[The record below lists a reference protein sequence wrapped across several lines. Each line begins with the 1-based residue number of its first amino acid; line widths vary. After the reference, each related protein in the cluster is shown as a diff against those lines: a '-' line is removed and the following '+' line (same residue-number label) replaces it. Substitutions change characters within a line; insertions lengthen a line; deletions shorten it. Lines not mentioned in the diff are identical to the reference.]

1 MSPLAELL
9 VITVVCVASGCLGSL
24 LGLGGGTFIVPILT
38 LAFGLDVRLAI
49 GASVISVVAGSA
61 AASPRYLDE
70 GFANLR
76 VAVTLEV
83 ATVSGAV
90 GGALI
95 AGLVSAHVLYTVFGA
110 VLAFSAVQ
118 MLRSRR
124 EVAGVAVPEDRI
136 ANLLTLHGSVTESGG
151 GPDRPGEP
159 GGPGG
164 ATRRPYRVTR
174 TATGLTMM
182 TAAGAV
188 SGLLGIGSGA
198 MKVPAMDLAM
208 RLPIKVS
215 TATSNLMIGVTGAA
229 SAVVYLQRGDVVPAL
244 AGAVALGT
252 VAGARL
258 GSRLLAVVPTSTLR
272 TIFLVVLLVI
282 SVQMLLRGLA

>member
-1 MSPLAELL
+1 MSPLAEIAA
-9 VITVVCVASGCLGSL
+9 ITAVCVLSGCLGSL
-24 LGLGGGTFIVPILT
+24 LGLGGGTFVVPILT
-38 LAFGLDVRLAI
+38 LAFGLDMRLAI

-83 ATVSGAV
+83 ATVSGAIA
-90 GGALI
+90 GALL
-95 AGLVSAHVLYTVFGA
+95 AGHLSTRALYTVFGA
-110 VLAFSAVQ
+110 VLAVSAVQ
-118 MLRSRR
+118 MLRHRQDR
-124 EVAGVAVPEDRI
+124 DGLAVPDDPI
-136 ANLLTLHGSVTESGG
+136 ADALSLHGTG
-151 GPDRPGEP
+151 
-159 GGPGG
+159 
-164 ATRRPYRVTR
+164 TRASTGTGTGTTVRDIRPYRVTR

-182 TAAGAV
+182 TAAGAI

-229 SAVVYLQRGDVVPAL
+229 SAVVYLQRGDVVPLL

-252 VAGARL
+252 VVGARI
-258 GSRLLAVVPTSTLR
+258 GSRLLAVMPAEALR
-272 TIFLVVLLVI
+272 AIFLVVLLIV

>member
-1 MSPLAELL
+1 MSTVSPLVEIV
-9 VITVVCVASGCLGSL
+9 VIALVCVASGCLGSL

-61 AASPRYLDE
+61 AASPRYLDQ

-76 VAVTLEV
+76 IAVTLEV

-90 GGALI
+90 GGALL
-95 AGLVSAHVLYTVFGA
+95 AGHLSARTLYVVFGT

-118 MLRSRR
+118 MLRNRQERS
-124 EVAGVAVPEDRI
+124 GLAVPGDRI
-136 ANLLTLHGSVTESGG
+136 ADVLTLHGSVTDGQ
-151 GPDRPGEP
+151 RQR
-159 GGPGG
+159 
-164 ATRRPYRVTR
+164 AYQVTR

-244 AGAVALGT
+244 AAAVAIGT
-252 VAGARL
+252 VVGARL
-258 GSRLLAVVPTSTLR
+258 GSRMLAGVRTTTLR
-272 TIFLVVLLVI
+272 AVFLVVLLVI
-282 SVQMLLRGLA
+282 SAQMLLRGLA

>member
-1 MSPLAELL
+1 MSTVSPLAEIA
-9 VITVVCVASGCLGSL
+9 VITAVCVASGALGSL

-83 ATVSGAV
+83 ATVIGAV
-90 GGALI
+90 IGALL
-95 AGLVSAHVLYTVFGA
+95 AGHLGTHVLYTIFGV
-110 VLAFSAVQ
+110 VLAFSAIQ
-118 MLRSRR
+118 MLRTRR
-124 EVAGVAVPEDRI
+124 DATTDALAVPGDRL
-136 ANLLTLHGSVTESGG
+136 ADVLTLHGDVANGSE
-151 GPDRPGEP
+151 
-159 GGPGG
+159 
-164 ATRRPYRVTR
+164 RRAYRVTR

-182 TAAGAV
+182 TAAGTV

-208 RLPIKVS
+208 RLPLKVS
-215 TATSNLMIGVTGAA
+215 TATSSLMIGVTGAA

-244 AGAVALGT
+244 AGAVAIGT
-252 VAGARL
+252 VVGARL
-258 GSRLLAVVPTSTLR
+258 GSRLLSVVPVATLR
-272 TIFLVVLLVI
+272 LVFLAVLLVI

>member
-1 MSPLAELL
+1 MSTVSPLVEII
-9 VITVVCVASGCLGSL
+9 VIALVCVASGALGSL

-49 GASVISVVAGSA
+49 GASVISVIAGSA
-61 AASPRYLDE
+61 AASPRYLDQ

-90 GGALI
+90 GGALL
-95 AGLVSAHVLYTVFGA
+95 AGHLSARTLYIVFGT

-118 MLRSRR
+118 MLRNRQELS
-124 EVAGVAVPEDRI
+124 GLAVPGDRI
-136 ANLLTLHGSVTESGG
+136 ADVLTLHGNVTDGQ
-151 GPDRPGEP
+151 RQR
-159 GGPGG
+159 
-164 ATRRPYRVTR
+164 AYRVTR

-244 AGAVALGT
+244 AAAVAIGT
-252 VAGARL
+252 VIGARL
-258 GSRLLAVVPTSTLR
+258 GSRLLAGVRTTTLR
-272 TIFLVVLLVI
+272 AVFLVVLLVI

>member
-1 MSPLAELL
+1 LVEIV
-9 VITVVCVASGCLGSL
+9 VITAVCVASGCLGSL

-61 AASPRYLDE
+61 AASPRYLDQ

-90 GGALI
+90 AGALL
-95 AGLVSAHVLYTVFGA
+95 AGHLSARALYTVFGG

-118 MLRSRR
+118 MLRNRR
-124 EVAGVAVPEDRI
+124 ERAGTAVPGDRI
-136 ANLLTLHGSVTESGG
+136 ADVLTLHGSVADGG
-151 GPDRPGEP
+151 H
-159 GGPGG
+159 
-164 ATRRPYRVTR
+164 RRPYRVTR

-244 AGAVALGT
+244 AGAVAIGT

-258 GSRLLAVVPTSTLR
+258 GSRLLATVPTGTLR
-272 TIFLVVLLVI
+272 AVFLLVLLVI

>member
-1 MSPLAELL
+1 MNPLAEI
-9 VITVVCVASGCLGSL
+9 VAITAVCVLSGCLGSL
-24 LGLGGGTFIVPILT
+24 LGLGGGTFVVPILT
-38 LAFGLDVRLAI
+38 LAFGLDMRLAI

-76 VAVTLEV
+76 VAVALEV
-83 ATVSGAV
+83 ATVSGAIA
-90 GGALI
+90 GALL
-95 AGLVSAHVLYTVFGA
+95 AGHLSTRALYTVFGV
-110 VLAFSAVQ
+110 VLAVSAVQ
-118 MLRSRR
+118 MLRHRQDR
-124 EVAGVAVPEDRI
+124 DGLAVPDDPI
-136 ANLLTLHGSVTESGG
+136 ADALSLHGTGTGTTVR
-151 GPDRPGEP
+151 DI
-159 GGPGG
+159 
-164 ATRRPYRVTR
+164 RPYRVTR

-182 TAAGAV
+182 TAAGAI

-229 SAVVYLQRGDVVPAL
+229 SAVVYLQRGDVVPLL

-252 VAGARL
+252 VVGARI
-258 GSRLLAVVPTSTLR
+258 GSRLLAVVPAGALR
-272 TIFLVVLLVI
+272 VIFLVVLLIV

>member
-1 MSPLAELL
+1 MSPLAEIT
-9 VITVVCVASGCLGSL
+9 VITAVCVASGALGSL

-49 GASVISVVAGSA
+49 GASLISVVAGSA

-83 ATVSGAV
+83 ATVVGAV
-90 GGALI
+90 AGALI
-95 AGLVSAHVLYTVFGA
+95 AGHLGTHVLFTVFGI
-110 VLAFSAVQ
+110 VLAFSAAQ
-118 MLRSRR
+118 MLRNRQDRSG
-124 EVAGVAVPEDRI
+124 ATAPVPGDRLADI
-136 ANLLTLHGSVTESGG
+136 LMLHGSVTDGG
-151 GPDRPGEP
+151 
-159 GGPGG
+159 
-164 ATRRPYRVTR
+164 RRRAYQVTR

-182 TAAGAV
+182 TAAGTV

-208 RLPIKVS
+208 RLPLKVS

-229 SAVVYLQRGDVVPAL
+229 SAVVYLQRGDVVPTL
-244 AGAVALGT
+244 AGAVAIGT
-252 VAGARL
+252 VLGARL
-258 GSRLLAVVPTSTLR
+258 GSRLLAVVPTGTLR
-272 TIFLVVLLVI
+272 AIFLVVLLVI

>member
-1 MSPLAELL
+1 MSPLVELA
-9 VITVVCVASGCLGSL
+9 VITAVCVASGALGSL

-49 GASVISVVAGSA
+49 GASLISVVAGSA

-83 ATVSGAV
+83 ATVTGAV
-90 GGALI
+90 VGALL
-95 AGLVSAHVLYTVFGA
+95 AGHLGTHVLFTVFGV
-110 VLAFSAVQ
+110 VLAFSAIQ
-118 MLRSRR
+118 MLRTRSDHSD
-124 EVAGVAVPEDRI
+124 AALAVPGDRI
-136 ANLLTLHGSVTESGG
+136 ADLLTLHGSVADGG
-151 GPDRPGEP
+151 G
-159 GGPGG
+159 
-164 ATRRPYRVTR
+164 RRAYRVTR

-182 TAAGAV
+182 TAAGTV

-208 RLPIKVS
+208 RLPLKVS

-244 AGAVALGT
+244 AGAVAIGT
-252 VAGARL
+252 VLGARIGARL
-258 GSRLLAVVPTSTLR
+258 LSMVPVATLR
-272 TIFLVVLLVI
+272 MIFLVVLLVI

>member
-1 MSPLAELL
+1 MSPLVEIV
-9 VITVVCVASGCLGSL
+9 VIALVCVASGALGSL

-61 AASPRYLDE
+61 AASPRYLDQ

-90 GGALI
+90 GGALL
-95 AGLVSAHVLYTVFGA
+95 AGHLSARTLYVVFGA
-110 VLAFSAVQ
+110 ALAFSAAQ
-118 MLRSRR
+118 MLRNRQERS
-124 EVAGVAVPEDRI
+124 GLAVPGDRI
-136 ANLLTLHGSVTESGG
+136 ADVLTLHGSVTD
-151 GPDRPGEP
+151 GPRQH
-159 GGPGG
+159 
-164 ATRRPYRVTR
+164 AYRVTR

-244 AGAVALGT
+244 AAAVAIGT
-252 VAGARL
+252 VVGARL
-258 GSRLLAVVPTSTLR
+258 GSRLLAGVRTTTLR
-272 TIFLVVLLVI
+272 TVFLVVLLVI

>member
-1 MSPLAELL
+1 MSPLAEIA
-9 VITVVCVASGCLGSL
+9 VITAVCVASGALGSL

-83 ATVSGAV
+83 ATVIGAV
-90 GGALI
+90 IGALL
-95 AGLVSAHVLYTVFGA
+95 AGHLSTHVLYTIFGV
-110 VLAFSAVQ
+110 VLAFSAIQ
-118 MLRSRR
+118 MLRTRR
-124 EVAGVAVPEDRI
+124 DVTTDALAVPGDRL
-136 ANLLTLHGSVTESGG
+136 ADVLTLHGDVANGSE
-151 GPDRPGEP
+151 
-159 GGPGG
+159 
-164 ATRRPYRVTR
+164 RRAYRVTR

-182 TAAGAV
+182 TAAGTV

-208 RLPIKVS
+208 RLPLKVS
-215 TATSNLMIGVTGAA
+215 TATSSLMIGVTGAA

-244 AGAVALGT
+244 AGAVAIGT
-252 VAGARL
+252 VVGARL
-258 GSRLLAVVPTSTLR
+258 GSRLLSVVPVATLR
-272 TIFLVVLLVI
+272 LVFLAVLLVI

>member
-1 MSPLAELL
+1 MSPLAEI
-9 VITVVCVASGCLGSL
+9 VAITAVCVLSGCLGSL
-24 LGLGGGTFIVPILT
+24 LGLGGGTFVVPILT
-38 LAFGLDVRLAI
+38 LAFGLDLRLAI

-83 ATVSGAV
+83 ATVSGAIA
-90 GGALI
+90 GALL
-95 AGLVSAHVLYTVFGA
+95 AGHLSTRALYTVFGV
-110 VLAFSAVQ
+110 VLAVSAVQ
-118 MLRSRR
+118 MLRHRQDR
-124 EVAGVAVPEDRI
+124 DGLAVPDDPI
-136 ANLLTLHGSVTESGG
+136 ADALSLHGTGT
-151 GPDRPGEP
+151 RA
-159 GGPGG
+159 
-164 ATRRPYRVTR
+164 ATGTGTGTGTTVRDIRPYRVTR

-182 TAAGAV
+182 TAAGAI

-229 SAVVYLQRGDVVPAL
+229 SAVVYLQRGDVVPLL

-252 VAGARL
+252 VVGARI
-258 GSRLLAVVPTSTLR
+258 GSRLLAVVPAEALR
-272 TIFLVVLLVI
+272 AIFLVVLLIV
-282 SVQMLLRGLA
+282 SAQMLLRGLA

>member
-1 MSPLAELL
+1 MNPLAEI
-9 VITVVCVASGCLGSL
+9 VAITAVCVLSGCLGSL
-24 LGLGGGTFIVPILT
+24 LGLGGGTFVVPILT
-38 LAFGLDVRLAI
+38 LAFGLDMRLAI

-61 AASPRYLDE
+61 AASPRYLDD

-83 ATVSGAV
+83 ATVSGAIA
-90 GGALI
+90 GALL
-95 AGLVSAHVLYTVFGA
+95 AGHLSTRALYTVFGV
-110 VLAFSAVQ
+110 VLAVSAVQ
-118 MLRSRR
+118 MLRHRQDR
-124 EVAGVAVPEDRI
+124 DGLAVPDDPI
-136 ANLLTLHGSVTESGG
+136 ADALSLHGTGTGTTVR
-151 GPDRPGEP
+151 DI
-159 GGPGG
+159 
-164 ATRRPYRVTR
+164 RPYRVTR

-182 TAAGAV
+182 TAAGAI

-229 SAVVYLQRGDVVPAL
+229 SAVVYLQRGDVVPLL

-252 VAGARL
+252 VVGARI
-258 GSRLLAVVPTSTLR
+258 GSRLLAVVPAGALR
-272 TIFLVVLLVI
+272 VIFLVVLLIV

>member
-1 MSPLAELL
+1 MSTVSPLAEIA
-9 VITVVCVASGCLGSL
+9 VITAVCVASGALGSL

-83 ATVSGAV
+83 ATVIGAV
-90 GGALI
+90 IGALL
-95 AGLVSAHVLYTVFGA
+95 AGHLGTHVLYTIFGV
-110 VLAFSAVQ
+110 VLAFSAIQ
-118 MLRSRR
+118 MLRTRR
-124 EVAGVAVPEDRI
+124 DVATDALAVPGDRL
-136 ANLLTLHGSVTESGG
+136 ADVLTLHGDVANGSE
-151 GPDRPGEP
+151 
-159 GGPGG
+159 
-164 ATRRPYRVTR
+164 RRAYRVTR

-182 TAAGAV
+182 TAAGTV

-208 RLPIKVS
+208 RLPLKVS
-215 TATSNLMIGVTGAA
+215 TATSSLMIGVTGAA

-244 AGAVALGT
+244 AGAVAIGT
-252 VAGARL
+252 VVGARL
-258 GSRLLAVVPTSTLR
+258 GSRLLSVVPVATLR
-272 TIFLVVLLVI
+272 LVFLTVLLVI
-282 SVQMLLRGLA
+282 SVQMLLRGLS

>member
-1 MSPLAELL
+1 MSPLAEIA
-9 VITVVCVASGCLGSL
+9 VITAVCVASGALGSL

-83 ATVSGAV
+83 ATVIGAV
-90 GGALI
+90 IGALL
-95 AGLVSAHVLYTVFGA
+95 AGHLGTHVLYTIFGV
-110 VLAFSAVQ
+110 VLAFSAIQ
-118 MLRSRR
+118 MLRTRR
-124 EVAGVAVPEDRI
+124 DVATDALAVPGDRL
-136 ANLLTLHGSVTESGG
+136 ADVLTLHGDVANGSE
-151 GPDRPGEP
+151 
-159 GGPGG
+159 
-164 ATRRPYRVTR
+164 RRAYRVTR

-182 TAAGAV
+182 TAAGTV

-208 RLPIKVS
+208 RLPLKVS
-215 TATSNLMIGVTGAA
+215 TATSSLMIGVTGAA

-244 AGAVALGT
+244 AGAVAIGT
-252 VAGARL
+252 VVGARL
-258 GSRLLAVVPTSTLR
+258 GSRLLSVVPVATLR
-272 TIFLVVLLVI
+272 LVFLTVLLVI
-282 SVQMLLRGLA
+282 SVQMLLRGLS

>member
-1 MSPLAELL
+1 MNPLAEI
-9 VITVVCVASGCLGSL
+9 VAITAVCVLSGCLGSL
-24 LGLGGGTFIVPILT
+24 LGLGGGTFVVPILT
-38 LAFGLDVRLAI
+38 LAFGLDMRLAI

-83 ATVSGAV
+83 ATVSGAIA
-90 GGALI
+90 GALL
-95 AGLVSAHVLYTVFGA
+95 AGHLSTRALYTVFGV
-110 VLAFSAVQ
+110 VLAVSAVQ
-118 MLRSRR
+118 MLRHRQDR
-124 EVAGVAVPEDRI
+124 DGLAVPDDPI
-136 ANLLTLHGSVTESGG
+136 ADALSLHGTG
-151 GPDRPGEP
+151 
-159 GGPGG
+159 
-164 ATRRPYRVTR
+164 TRTGTGTGTTVRDIRPYRVTR

-182 TAAGAV
+182 TAAGAI

-229 SAVVYLQRGDVVPAL
+229 SAVVYLQRGDVVPLL

-252 VAGARL
+252 VVGARI
-258 GSRLLAVVPTSTLR
+258 GSRLLAVVPAGALR
-272 TIFLVVLLVI
+272 VIFLVVLLIV

>member
-1 MSPLAELL
+1 LAEI
-9 VITVVCVASGCLGSL
+9 VAITAVCVASGCLGSL
-24 LGLGGGTFIVPILT
+24 LGLGGGTFVVPILT

-90 GGALI
+90 AGALL
-95 AGLVSAHVLYTVFGA
+95 AGHLSARTLYTVFGV
-110 VLAFSAVQ
+110 VLAVSAVQ
-118 MLRSRR
+118 MLRNRQDRAST
-124 EVAGVAVPEDRI
+124 AVPDDRI
-136 ANLLTLHGSVTESGG
+136 ADALSLHGTGTHTAVGTVAR
-151 GPDRPGEP
+151 DV
-159 GGPGG
+159 
-164 ATRRPYRVTR
+164 RPYRVTR

-208 RLPIKVS
+208 RLPLKVS

-252 VAGARL
+252 VVGARI
-258 GSRLLAVVPTSTLR
+258 GSRLLSVVPAGALR
-272 TIFLVVLLVI
+272 MIFLVVLLVI
-282 SVQMLLRGLA
+282 SVQMLLRGVA

>member
-1 MSPLAELL
+1 MSPLAEI
-9 VITVVCVASGCLGSL
+9 VAITAVCVVSGCLGSL
-24 LGLGGGTFIVPILT
+24 LGLGGGTFVVPILT
-38 LAFGLDVRLAI
+38 LAFGLDMRLAI

-76 VAVTLEV
+76 IAVTLEV

-90 GGALI
+90 AGALL
-95 AGLVSAHVLYTVFGA
+95 AGYLSARALYTIFGIM
-110 VLAFSAVQ
+110 LAFSAVQ
-118 MLRSRR
+118 MLRNRR
-124 EVAGVAVPEDRI
+124 ERASTVVPDDRI
-136 ANLLTLHGSVTESGG
+136 ADALSLHGTGTGTAAGTAVR
-151 GPDRPGEP
+151 DV
-159 GGPGG
+159 
-164 ATRRPYRVTR
+164 RPYRVTR

-252 VAGARL
+252 VAGAHL
-258 GSRLLAVVPTSTLR
+258 GSRLLAVVPEGALR
-272 TIFLVVLLVI
+272 AIFLVVLLVV

>member
-1 MSPLAELL
+1 MSPLAEI
-9 VITVVCVASGCLGSL
+9 VAITAVCVLSGCLGSL
-24 LGLGGGTFIVPILT
+24 LGLGGGTFVVPILT
-38 LAFGLDVRLAI
+38 LAFGLDLRLAI

-83 ATVSGAV
+83 ATVSGAIA
-90 GGALI
+90 GALL
-95 AGLVSAHVLYTVFGA
+95 AGHLSTRALYTVFGV
-110 VLAFSAVQ
+110 VLAVSAVQ
-118 MLRSRR
+118 MLRHRQDR
-124 EVAGVAVPEDRI
+124 DGLAVPDDPI
-136 ANLLTLHGSVTESGG
+136 ADALSLHGTG
-151 GPDRPGEP
+151 
-159 GGPGG
+159 
-164 ATRRPYRVTR
+164 TRAGTGTAVRDIRPYRVTR

-182 TAAGAV
+182 TAAGAI

-229 SAVVYLQRGDVVPAL
+229 SAVVYLQRGDVVPLL

-252 VAGARL
+252 VVGARI
-258 GSRLLAVVPTSTLR
+258 GSRLLAVVPAEALR
-272 TIFLVVLLVI
+272 AIFLVVLLIV
-282 SVQMLLRGLA
+282 SAQMLLRGLA

>member
-1 MSPLAELL
+1 MSPLAEIA
-9 VITVVCVASGCLGSL
+9 VITAVCVASGALGSL

-83 ATVSGAV
+83 ATVIGAV
-90 GGALI
+90 IGALL
-95 AGLVSAHVLYTVFGA
+95 AGHLGTHVLYTIFGV
-110 VLAFSAVQ
+110 VLAFSAIQ
-118 MLRSRR
+118 MLRTRR
-124 EVAGVAVPEDRI
+124 DATTDTLAVPGDRL
-136 ANLLTLHGSVTESGG
+136 ADVLTLHGDVANGSE
-151 GPDRPGEP
+151 
-159 GGPGG
+159 
-164 ATRRPYRVTR
+164 RRAYRVTR

-182 TAAGAV
+182 TAAGTV

-208 RLPIKVS
+208 RLPLKVS
-215 TATSNLMIGVTGAA
+215 TATSSLMIGVTGAA

-244 AGAVALGT
+244 AGAVAIGT
-252 VAGARL
+252 VVGARL
-258 GSRLLAVVPTSTLR
+258 GSRLLSVVPVATLR
-272 TIFLVVLLVI
+272 LVFLAVLLVI

>member
-1 MSPLAELL
+1 
-9 VITVVCVASGCLGSL
+9 VCVASGCLGSL

-90 GGALI
+90 GGALL
-95 AGLVSAHVLYTVFGA
+95 AGHISAHVLYTVFGV

-118 MLRSRR
+118 MLRHRR
-124 EVAGVAVPEDRI
+124 EAAGVAVPVDRI
-136 ANLLTLHGSVTESGG
+136 ADTLTLHGDV
-151 GPDRPGEP
+151 
-159 GGPGG
+159 PGG
-164 ATRRPYRVTR
+164 AGREPRTYQVTR

-188 SGLLGIGSGA
+188 SGMLGIGSGA

-252 VAGARL
+252 IAGARL

-272 TIFLVVLLVI
+272 AVFLVVLLVI